1 MDHESTR
8 EQLELAAVEP
18 GGLERLMAGDT
29 AAAQSV
35 AAHLAGC
42 PSCTD
47 ELTRLERAST
57 AIRQTVRALPPP
69 DLRSRTLA
77 RIRVEGIARPLASGA
92 PISAAVPLPAVTP
105 PADLSAPVAVRP
117 RGPSRYIG
125 QVATIA
131 AAVFLSVATT
141 WLVVGAGA
149 DDRLADQAQTISALE
164 RVTSETAALAT
175 QPDAARVRLTGVTD
189 KAVDGYLAF
198 SPSTTELVVVVNG
211 LTPPPEG
218 QEYRCWVEVDG
229 SRQRVGRMFFS
240 PDLSFWVGPAP
251 AVAGLSSGAT
261 FGVSLVDAAGGSVDG
276 PPVILGGT

>member
-42 PSCTD
+42 PSCTE
-47 ELTRLERAST
+47 ELTRLERASSV
-57 AIRQTVRALPPP
+57 IRQSIRALPSPE
-69 DLRSRTLA
+69 LRSRTLA
-77 RIRVEGIARPLASGA
+77 AIRTAGVARPLTGEASTNLPAPQLAGA
-92 PISAAVPLPAVTP
+92 PTVAV
-105 PADLSAPVAVRP
+105 VRP
-117 RGPSRYIG
+117 RGPSRIVG

-131 AAVFLSVATT
+131 AAVVLSVATT
-141 WLVVGAGA
+141 WIVVGAGA
-149 DDRLADQAQTISALE
+149 DDRLAAQAQTISVLE

-189 KAVDGYLAF
+189 KSVDGYLAF
-198 SPSTTELVVVVNG
+198 SPSSTDLVVVVKG
-211 LTPPPEG
+211 LAPPPDG

-251 AVAGLSSGAT
+251 AVAGLSGGAT
-261 FGVSLVDAAGGSVDG
+261 FGVSLVDAAGTSVDG
-276 PPVILGGT
+276 PPVILGGS

>member
-1 MDHESTR
+1 MDHEATL
-8 EQLELAAVEP
+8 EELELAAVEP

-29 AAAQSV
+29 ATAQAV

-47 ELTRLERAST
+47 ELARLERASSV
-57 AIRQTVRALPPP
+57 IRQTVRALPPP
-69 DLRSRTLA
+69 DLRTRTLA
-77 RIRVEGIARPLASGA
+77 AIRTEGVARPLASAA
-92 PISAAVPLPAVTP
+92 PISMPAPSPGGVPAPAAVH
-105 PADLSAPVAVRP
+105 P
-117 RGPSRYIG
+117 RRSNRLIG

-131 AAVFLSVATT
+131 AAVVLSVATT

-149 DDRLADQAQTISALE
+149 DDRLAAHAQTIAALE
-164 RVTSETAALAT
+164 RVTSETAALAN
-175 QPDAARVRLTGVTD
+175 QPDTAQVRLAGVTD

-198 SPSTTELVVVVNG
+198 SPSTTELVVVVKG
-211 LTPPPEG
+211 LTPPPAG

-229 SRQRVGRMFFS
+229 SRQRVGKMFFS

-251 AVAGLSSGAT
+251 AVAGLAGGAT

-276 PPVILGGT
+276 PPVILGGS

>member
-1 MDHESTR
+1 MDHESTL

-29 AAAQSV
+29 GAAQAV

-47 ELTRLERAST
+47 ELARLDRTSSV
-57 AIRQTVRALPPP
+57 IRQTVRALPPL
-69 DLRSRTLA
+69 DLKSRTLA
-77 RIRVEGIARPLASGA
+77 AIRTEGVVRPLASAA
-92 PISAAVPLPAVTP
+92 PISVPAPSPASV
-105 PADLSAPVAVRP
+105 AMAAPVH
-117 RGPSRYIG
+117 SRRSNRLIG

-131 AAVFLSVATT
+131 AAVVLSVATT

-149 DDRLADQAQTISALE
+149 DDRLATQAQTIVALE

-175 QPDAARVRLTGVTD
+175 QPDTARVRLAGVTD
-189 KAVDGYLAF
+189 KTLDGYLAF
-198 SPSTTELVVVVNG
+198 SPATTELVVVVKG

-229 SRQRVGRMFFS
+229 ARQRVGRMFFS

-251 AVAGLSSGAT
+251 AVAGLAGGAM
-261 FGVSLVDAAGGSVDG
+261 FGVSLVDAAGASVDS
-276 PPVILGGT
+276 PPVILGGS